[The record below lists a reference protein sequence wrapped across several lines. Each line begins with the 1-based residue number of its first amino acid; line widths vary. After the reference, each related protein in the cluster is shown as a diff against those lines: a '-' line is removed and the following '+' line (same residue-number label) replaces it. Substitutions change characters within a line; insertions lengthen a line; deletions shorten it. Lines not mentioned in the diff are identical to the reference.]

1 MLDVDDLIKL
11 GFKISPPVT
20 SYLAAIRLANAAKIH
35 RPRPYTMGADYTT
48 WPGVFSHRWIGRH
61 TTPEDLSP
69 VLPSESEVAD
79 LFRRRT
85 QMDGSPLTLMCP
97 QGSTLLFISAAQ
109 WFTDSFLR
117 TFGAKGPVDQT
128 DSNHEV
134 DLCQIYGLND
144 FQTDMLRERDP
155 DTNELTHRLAFRL
168 DTQGEMWAPKLFQ
181 KNQSGGVKLAPPF
194 DGSLATGENYGKP
207 LHDPCKLWNAVK
219 RAHPGLSDH
228 AIDQLL
234 LDFHA
239 TGLDNGNGTI
249 GYITI
254 NTLMLRA
261 HNTFADLLWR
271 EKRGISG
278 WDKERVFQ
286 TTRCTLIALLI
297 KLVLEDYIAHI
308 ANMPFKLPVG
318 VNRWQPW
325 HHSNQIAIE
334 FNLLYRWHSMIPERF
349 IIDGAQV
356 GPEGFRFNP
365 RLVEQTGLAE
375 MIRSLSRQPAAR
387 MSLRNTPDFL
397 FQRPA
402 PGAPAPVEATIAL
415 TRKARLPSLNTY
427 RHHFCRKPHSS
438 FTEMVGDQPFA
449 DELIADLSRLYCDV
463 NRVELFPGLFA
474 EQHKGDVI
482 MGDLMTSMVAYD
494 AITQLMNNPMVSKNL
509 YSAET
514 FSEKGFQLLKK
525 TSSFSQVARFVGLDL
540 QPEDCTLGRR
550 PGGT

>member
-1 MLDVDDLIKL
+1 MLDVDDLIDL
-11 GFKISPPVT
+11 GFKVAPRFT
-20 SYLAAIRLANAAKIH
+20 SYVTAIRLANAAKMH
-35 RPRPYTMGADYTT
+35 RPRPYILNKDYTT
-48 WPGVFSHRWIGRH
+48 WSGVYSQRWIGRH
-61 TTPEDLSP
+61 TQPEDPSP
-69 VLPSESEVAD
+69 ILPSESEVAD

-85 QMDGSPLTLMCP
+85 QIDGSPLTLLCP
-97 QGSTLLFISAAQ
+97 QGSTLFFISAAQ

-117 TFGAKGPVDQT
+117 TFVAPDTFGQT

-155 DTNELTHRLAFRL
+155 DTKELTHRLAFRL
-168 DTQGEMWAPKLFQ
+168 DAQGEMWAPKLFQ
-181 KNQSGGVKLAPPF
+181 KDQSGGVKLAPPF
-194 DGSLATGENYGKP
+194 DGSLATGNNCGKP

-219 RAHPGLSDH
+219 RAHPGLSKR

-249 GYITI
+249 GYIVI

-271 EKRGISG
+271 EKRGTAC

-297 KLVLEDYIAHI
+297 KLVLEDYIAHV
-308 ANMPFKLPVG
+308 ANMPFKMPVG
-318 VNRWQPW
+318 ANRWQPW
-325 HHSNQIAIE
+325 HHANQIAIE

-375 MIRSLSRQPAAR
+375 MIRSLSRQQAGR
-387 MSLRNTPDFL
+387 ISLRNTPDFL

-402 PGAPAPVEATIAL
+402 SGALSPVEATIAVS
-415 TRKARLPSLNTY
+415 RRARLPSLNVY
-427 RHHFCRKPHSS
+427 REHFGRRKHAS

-463 NRVELFPGLFA
+463 NRVEMFPGLFA
-474 EQHKGDVI
+474 EQHKGTVI

-494 AITQLMNNPMVSKNL
+494 AITQLLNNPMVSKNL
-509 YSAET
+509 YSEQT
-514 FSEKGFQLLKK
+514 FSAKGHQLLQK
-525 TSSFSQVARFVGLDL
+525 TSSFAQVANFVGLDL
-540 QPEDCTLGRR
+540 PPEDCTMGRR
-550 PGGT
+550 S